1 MATPM
6 QADPKYYGMD
16 SFFGD
21 DYPLSQATGYGVL
34 LGFGAMFALLAS
46 AITWLNGRFN
56 ATTVSSEEF
65 NTAGR
70 DIGIGLTACGIVST
84 WTWAAT
90 ILQSAN
96 VAFRYGVSGP
106 FW

>member
-1 MATPM
+1 MAMVADEKYRGM
-6 QADPKYYGMD
+6 Q
-16 SFFGD
+16 SFFD
-21 DYPLSQATGYGVL
+21 EAAPLDEGVGYGVL

-46 AITWLNGRFN
+46 AITWLNARFN
-56 ATTVSSEEF
+56 GMAVSSEEF

-70 DIGIGLTACGIVST
+70 DVGIGLTACGIVST

-96 VAFRYGVSGP
+96 VAFRYGISGP